1 MIHSIKK
8 SSFGMF
14 NFTAKFGKMKKEDSW
29 SVYPVMGNILPVQCS
44 NRWAEINLDTRIITL
59 SSVKVCAN
67 SVSFMLDKINKKT
80 TIDTLSSEDLDLL
93 KQTIKNCENNFPF

>member
-29 SVYPVMGNILPVQCS
+29 SVYPVIGNILPVQCQ
-44 NRWAEINLDTRIITL
+44 NRWAEINLDTGIVTL
-59 SSVKVCAN
+59 SSVKVSAN
-67 SVSFMLDKINKKT
+67 SVSFMLDKINKNT
-80 TIDTLSSEDLDLL
+80 TTDIISPEDLDLL

>member
-29 SVYPVMGNILPVQCS
+29 QVYPVIGNILPVQCS
-44 NRWAEINLDTRIITL
+44 NRWAEINLDTGIVTL
-59 SSVKVCAN
+59 SSVKVSAN
-67 SVSFMLDKINKKT
+67 SVSFMLDKINKNT
-80 TIDTLSSEDLDLL
+80 TTDIISPEDLDLL